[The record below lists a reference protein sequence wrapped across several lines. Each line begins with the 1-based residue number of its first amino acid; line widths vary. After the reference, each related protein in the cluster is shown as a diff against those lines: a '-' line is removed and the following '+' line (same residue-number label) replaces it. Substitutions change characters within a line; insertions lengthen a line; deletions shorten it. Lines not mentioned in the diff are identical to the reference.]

1 MQIIKRLVFI
11 VVIMFMA
18 GCSKDEFIAE
28 QASTKV
34 GISTSGGFRLG
45 NKIENAYSLEY
56 MQQAY
61 DALKER
67 GEISESINIETTH
80 LYIKLNP
87 QDSVEMNYILEDS
100 VLALFPYPLDYEL
113 IGEGEYEVEENATP
127 ELYTVIPVEHKL
139 NENIKFEIL
148 EECFIPE
155 DYDENPDLAKLE
167 IEALLITGNITKEQ
181 LEEENNERGLLWK
194 YPKGYVTVENVV
206 DEKGPYY
213 ESVRGVKVRVH
224 NIVKLTEIYTNDNGY
239 YSSDRAFL
247 TDVHYS
253 VVFRN
258 NKRFQYE

>member
-1 MQIIKRLVFI
+1 
-11 VVIMFMA
+11 MA

-181 LEEENNERGLLWK
+181 LEEENNERGLLW
-194 YPKGYVTVENVV
+194 
-206 DEKGPYY
+206 
-213 ESVRGVKVRVH
+213 
-224 NIVKLTEIYTNDNGY
+224 
-239 YSSDRAFL
+239 
-247 TDVHYS
+247 
-253 VVFRN
+253 
-258 NKRFQYE
+258 

>member
-100 VLALFPYPLDYEL
+100 VLTLFPYPLDYEL
-113 IGEGEYEVEENATP
+113 IGEGEYEV
-127 ELYTVIPVEHKL
+127 
-139 NENIKFEIL
+139 
-148 EECFIPE
+148 
-155 DYDENPDLAKLE
+155 
-167 IEALLITGNITKEQ
+167 
-181 LEEENNERGLLWK
+181 
-194 YPKGYVTVENVV
+194 
-206 DEKGPYY
+206 
-213 ESVRGVKVRVH
+213 
-224 NIVKLTEIYTNDNGY
+224 
-239 YSSDRAFL
+239 
-247 TDVHYS
+247 
-253 VVFRN
+253 
-258 NKRFQYE
+258 